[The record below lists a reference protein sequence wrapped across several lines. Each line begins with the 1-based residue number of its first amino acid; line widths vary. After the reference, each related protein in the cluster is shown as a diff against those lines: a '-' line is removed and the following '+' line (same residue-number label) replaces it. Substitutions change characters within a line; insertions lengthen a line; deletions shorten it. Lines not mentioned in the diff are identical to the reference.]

1 MKVESTMA
9 VAWQHRAL
17 LLALI
22 QRDLKNRYAGS
33 LAGVA
38 WGILHP
44 LIMLAIYGLV
54 FEHIFKVRVPQVV
67 DNQPYV
73 LFVATAMWPWLAFQ
87 EAVSR
92 SVVAIQ
98 NNSAI
103 VKKVSFPHELLVL
116 STVLASFFVQLVG
129 YILVMVLLYLWGLGI
144 HFQNWPAMLLAML
157 SLFFAA
163 LSVAFVLAALQVYVR
178 DVEQLLSQ
186 VMNGLF
192 YLSPILYTTATVPHW
207 MGEVMQWNP
216 LVHMLEPLRS
226 ALLNTS
232 PADWLGQSLT
242 LLACIFV
249 FVATRIFF
257 NRLAKYFEDML

>member
-1 MKVESTMA
+1 MERTMT

-17 LLALI
+17 LMALV
-22 QRDLKNRYAGS
+22 RRELKNRYAGS

-38 WGILHP
+38 WGVLHP

-54 FEHIFKVRVPQVV
+54 FEGIFKVRVTQVTS
-67 DNQPYV
+67 DQPYV
-73 LFVATAMWPWLAFQ
+73 LFVAVAMWPWLAFQ

-92 SVVAIQ
+92 GVVAIQ
-98 NNSAI
+98 NNSSI

-116 STVLASFFVQLVG
+116 STVLSSFFVQLGG
-129 YILVMVLLYLWGLGI
+129 YVLVMVLLYLWGLGI
-144 HFQNWPAMLLAML
+144 HLQVWPAMLMALV

-186 VMNGLF
+186 IMSGLF
-192 YLSPILYTTATVPHW
+192 YLSPILYTTATVPPW
-207 MGEVMQWNP
+207 MGKLMQWNP
-216 LVHMLEPLRS
+216 LVHMLEPLRG

-232 PADWLGQSLT
+232 PVDWPGQILT
-242 LLACIFV
+242 LFVCVLAFIV
-249 FVATRIFF
+249 TRKFF